1 MSSFRLRLT
10 KEDST
15 GDIQL
20 LKGYVSV
27 LRVSPFT
34 SNTIVGVEATDNP
47 GYYDFEDVQT
57 GVLYQRWNGT
67 SLSNLTMDKS
77 FSGSAGQVVIGSSGT
92 TVASQSGNVV
102 RLIPSATSDL
112 AGKVYKEISDA
123 ITYCK
128 SIADI
133 DTRMTIQIEGD
144 GVGGDVETDFNVLP
158 ATAGVGTLAKW
169 ISYSGLN
176 KSMTLAVVAETATYT
191 GELDDE
197 GNKVKITNLRINQT
211 AQSITTT
218 FENIDFSGCSF
229 NADFPNGSFENF
241 YSFVNC
247 NFSDCVNGSATPP
260 LAFDSGC
267 SGVFGN
273 QLLAGLIVGT
283 DTPLTVVS
291 GSGYVTP
298 QRLLGVSTTVALSTG
313 TLDLNI
319 TNGNRY
325 NVTGTGASGN
335 GLYSIMSTGWTA
347 GSEITLKFAS
357 ACILRY
363 QFAAGGLTLKNGVER
378 ETLAGE
384 TVKFQ
389 YDGTYWLEII
399 GGNPNGRI
407 LGVADQSI
415 ATVGFG
421 LIALT
426 LGNAFTITGTGGVYG
441 FNLMGWT
448 VNSIITVTVV
458 SVQTIYND
466 AGGANYNLNLI
477 GAVNRTTTSNEV
489 IRFKLNSSSKWVEF

>member
-123 ITYCK
+123 ITYCE

-158 ATAGVGTLAKW
+158 ATAGVGNLAKW

-176 KSMTLAVVAETATYT
+176 KSMTLTVVAETATYT

-211 AQSITTT
+211 VQSITTT

-229 NADFPNGSFENF
+229 NADFPNGSSEN
-241 YSFVNC
+241 YYAFVNC
-247 NFSDCVNGSATPP
+247 NFSDCVNVSATE
-260 LAFDSGC
+260 ATFDSAC
-267 SGVFGN
+267 SGVFDN
-273 QLLAGLIVGT
+273 KLLAGLIVGT

-291 GSGYVTP
+291 AAGYVTP
-298 QRLLGVSTTVALSTG
+298 QILQGVVSTLALTTGLLELNTV
-313 TLDLNI
+313 
-319 TNGNRY
+319 NGNWCD
-325 NVTGTGASGN
+325 VTGSGSDG
-335 GLYSIMSTGWTA
+335 GLYLISMTNRTKGT
-347 GSEITLKFAS
+347 EFYLKFADS
-357 ACILRY
+357 VILHYR
-363 QFAAGGLTLKNGVER
+363 FTPTGNSRGLTTKTGADRVVS
-378 ETLAGE
+378 AGE
-384 TVKFQ
+384 LTKWI
-389 YDGTYWLEII
+389 YDGTYVHEI
-399 GGNPNGRI
+399 N
-407 LGVADQSI
+407 I
-415 ATVGFG
+415 A
-421 LIALT
+421 
-426 LGNAFTITGTGGVYG
+426 
-441 FNLMGWT
+441 
-448 VNSIITVTVV
+448 
-458 SVQTIYND
+458 
-466 AGGANYNLNLI
+466 
-477 GAVNRTTTSNEV
+477 
-489 IRFKLNSSSKWVEF
+489 